1 MKQELMSNYLQHKIA
16 KYIFRTTR
24 FALPIILGAFV
35 LGFVFTMPL
44 RDMQS
49 HRQTG
54 NLFGSLVSNLN
65 LTGLDD
71 SSYDVSYKVASKE
84 ILKNIRR
91 YSQNLE
97 AEEAKMLAELI
108 NKECKRY
115 NLNPYLVLAIIKVES
130 SFNPMAVSSKGAVG
144 LMQMMPETA
153 VYLASKKGITIDD
166 ESLIADPLINV
177 QLGIYYFH
185 KLLKRYNKLESAL
198 FAYNYGPGRFETLR
212 DDEDSEVKLPA
223 YVSKVIDFKNYLE
236 RKSLIAKQS

>member
-1 MKQELMSNYLQHKIA
+1 MNNYKQLTIA
-16 KYIFRTTR
+16 SYIFRTTK
-24 FALPIILGAFV
+24 FILPIILGALV
-35 LGFVFTMPL
+35 LGFVFSAPL
-44 RDMQS
+44 RDM
-49 HRQTG
+49 HTYRQTG
-54 NLFGSLVSNLN
+54 NLLGNIVDNLN

-71 SSYDVSYKVASKE
+71 SSYNLSYKVASDQ

-97 AEEAKMLAELI
+97 KEEAQMLADLI

-130 SFNPMAVSSKGAVG
+130 SFNPMAVSSKGAIG
-144 LMQMMPETA
+144 LMQVMPETA
-153 VYLASKKGITIDD
+153 FYLASKKGMIIDD

-185 KLLKRYNKLESAL
+185 NLLKRYNKLESAL
-198 FAYNYGPGRFETLR
+198 FAYNYGPGRFETITNS
-212 DDEDSEVKLPA
+212 EENEVKMPE
-223 YVSKVIDFKNYLE
+223 YVRKVITFKKYLE